1 MLVDTSVVP
10 ALNSG
15 LPWCASFSC
24 FLVFS
29 SPHFLISSI
38 PIPSLTTAVPQYH
51 STTVSRIS
59 VDAPW
64 IVSSQ
69 ILPSQFKPI
78 YRFPL
83 NLSVDVCVRE
93 RNFLPIHTLFQPAT
107 DQGFRAPMIYVR
119 RAGWSWYTEHARWI
133 EKSIATLRETLPV
146 WCGRG
151 NEMPKE
157 RREGIASP
165 WSMVIR
171 VRMLKLKWQGQIEH
185 MYHGVNPPMDACEM
199 KWRETTP
206 SLTAVMI
213 IFLGVNAAK

>member
-15 LPWCASFSC
+15 LPWCASFSG

-185 MYHGVNPPMDACEM
+185 MYNGVNPPMDACEM